1 MIFIY
6 RMYFKYVRYRR
17 PDVFSCFGFVR
28 FEPPPDRTGILP
40 ELSHELAQFGG
51 GIVRPRTEHVDVVET
66 GIKKVI
72 CVDGQSVPHDE
83 GSGDMVL
90 QKGHYWSQFLRKSC
104 SGIGDV
110 EVVAICTVRCKT
122 DLVDVIDHG
131 VHDGEK
137 DLLNLLALLE
147 LFRVVRDEEPC
158 SSNSSNYCDGFSH
171 LVVEIHPVLRS
182 IVLSFEPF
190 WAVVH
195 VVGKFSITG
204 DLLVCFSNLHP

>member
-1 MIFIY
+1 M
-6 RMYFKYVRYRR
+6 RYSRS
-17 PDVFSCFGFVR
+17 DVLSALRFVGL
-28 FEPPPDRTGILP
+28 EPSSDRAGIMQ
-40 ELSHELAQFGG
+40 ELIHEDAQFIRLVVSSGA
-51 GIVRPRTEHVDVVET
+51 EHVDVVET
-66 GIKKVI
+66 SVEKV
-72 CVDGQSVPHDE
+72 VSMDWQSVSHDE
-83 GSGDMVL
+83 GSGNEL
-90 QKGHYWSQFLRKSC
+90 FKGLGFGCKLGQE
-104 SGIGDV
+104 SGPSVFNIK
-110 EVVAICTVRCKT
+110 VVTLGAVGSKA
-122 DLVDVIDHG
+122 DLVDEVDHC

-195 VVGKFSITG
+195 VVGELSITG